1 MNFEAQP
8 EIFMIGK
15 LKGKIESS
23 NKNGQ
28 VIVDVNGVG
37 YLAFCSAK
45 TLNKFTPEEYVEL
58 LIETHVREDHI
69 HLYGFYNAEEKSTF
83 NILQS
88 VKGVGTRMALAI
100 LSELTPEEI
109 VLALSA
115 QDKIIFN
122 NVSGVGKKLAERI
135 ITELK
140 DKFITNTSGVVP
152 IKIGTTLS
160 NIINDNMN
168 DAVAALVSLGIGKS
182 DAQIRIN
189 SILSE
194 SPDISIDKLIK
205 LGLKNSN

>member
-1 MNFEAQP
+1 
-8 EIFMIGK
+8 MIGK
-15 LKGKIESS
+15 LKGKIESNS
-23 NKNGQ
+23 EDGQ

-37 YLAFCSAK
+37 YLAFCSGK
-45 TLNKFTPEEYVEL
+45 TLSKLTPGEYAEL

-69 HLYGFYNAEEKSTF
+69 HLYGFYNAEEKNTF
-83 NILQS
+83 IILQS

-109 VLALSA
+109 GLALTA
-115 QDKIIFN
+115 QDKVVFN

-140 DKFITNTSGVVP
+140 DKFITNTSGVAP
-152 IKIGTTLS
+152 IKTGAASANST
-160 NIINDNMN
+160 NDNMH

-194 SPDISIDKLIK
+194 SPDISINDLIK